1 MESGVKV
8 CMKECGKATQ
18 QDSHSPDPGRNYRM
32 VYFKACKKCFGDL
45 ASEQNS
51 YGAFLKFLQSG
62 NFTEVSEV
70 NGRQPVLH
78 GAATNETALQT
89 ADIPKTQTP

>member
-1 MESGVKV
+1 
-8 CMKECGKATQ
+8 
-18 QDSHSPDPGRNYRM
+18 M

-78 GAATNETALQT
+78 
-89 ADIPKTQTP
+89 